1 MRDDAADHGLHQ
13 DPAGGGQEERGAAA
27 GHPAARQVTA
37 RAVTNLRE
45 GRLSGFLLNNL
56 HNREETNNSVFEY
69 YSNNIRILTIRIRI
83 RPFFRNE

>member
-1 MRDDAADHGLHQ
+1 MRGQRGRGVRDDAADHGLHQ

-56 HNREETNNSVFEY
+56 
-69 YSNNIRILTIRIRI
+69 
-83 RPFFRNE
+83 P